1 MMNGFVPVTVCE
13 GVICDKNM
21 EVTVAFIFILSLH
34 QIIIHDKNLEVP
46 LACDMLVLQHCS
58 QRVTTWPMSLVVLTM
73 SLSLSS
79 DDSENTSHSL

>member
-1 MMNGFVPVTVCE
+1 MTVCE

-21 EVTVAFIFILSLH
+21 EVPVAFIFILSLH

-79 DDSENTSHSL
+79 DDSENTWHSL